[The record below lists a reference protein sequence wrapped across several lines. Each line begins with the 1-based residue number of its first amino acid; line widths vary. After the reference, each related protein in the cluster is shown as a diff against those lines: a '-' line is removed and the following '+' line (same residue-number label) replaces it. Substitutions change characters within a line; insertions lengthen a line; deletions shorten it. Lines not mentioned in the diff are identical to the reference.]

1 MIAPPSFLCYRLRME
16 SSFVQYIQKLLRRA
30 HYEYDPSVKN
40 WAGWIEGYP
49 GVYAQ
54 AETVEEARA
63 DLISTLEDFLI
74 LDLQGGKRIPG
85 VSVSPRAVGLGRRA
99 SRYAATHK
107 P

>member
-1 MIAPPSFLCYRLRME
+1 ME
-16 SSFVQYIQKLLRRA
+16 SNFAQYIQKFLRSA

-54 AETVEEARA
+54 AETVEEVRA
-63 DLISTLEDFLI
+63 DLISVLEDFLI
-74 LDLQGGKRIPG
+74 LDLQEGKRIPG
-85 VSVSPRAVGLGRRA
+85 VSVSPRAAGLRHRV
-99 SRYAATHK
+99 SRYAAANK